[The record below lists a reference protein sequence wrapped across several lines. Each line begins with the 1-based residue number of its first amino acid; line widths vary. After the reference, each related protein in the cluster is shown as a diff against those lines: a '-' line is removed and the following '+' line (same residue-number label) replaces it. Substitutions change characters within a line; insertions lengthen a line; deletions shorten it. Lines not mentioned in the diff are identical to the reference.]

1 MEPLY
6 EVTTDKAQTVSRAA
20 AKSYEQYKIYYD
32 NPANLFGELGM
43 FMPAGYLGDAVRGH
57 LVGTNLKPKST
68 VEALRNPIP
77 RIVEFYASNL
87 LSGSLEEALPL
98 RAGEKVKDADA
109 LAEAVGEIHKASNLE
124 ASKQVYK
131 RITARDGQSFIKV
144 VKDEDDVAYEQFIER
159 RYVTDYAVD
168 PRGNVTYIRTDVPR
182 EETSASGNTRK
193 LWMSEVWSKGK
204 KKDGEREPGYV
215 VFATTERYTDD
226 TVPAEKTLREALD
239 AKVMSL
245 ADDDH
250 DHVGDSDHDGDKERF
265 RFSFVPFVAVN
276 ARDTGEKNPKPVYN
290 DVLPLMAW
298 INKEATRLSDL
309 FFRFNKAFKAV
320 VGAGVDKE
328 GRQLPPVQLQ
338 QPKDLGDVYARQQ
351 AQQNGIQIPD
361 SSRRGTVLD
370 NGPDISIDG
379 VAVVSLPGTAQMV
392 DISPNI
398 AYSEARAW
406 ISDHLRELT
415 EAAPELL
422 YFATESRA
430 NQSGYALRTLLAPA
444 LDKASEMENNLTNG
458 LVKANAMA
466 LSISQL
472 SGVEGFEP
480 EAIGTY
486 DNGDFDHFYE
496 SGPILQESEAEK
508 QVSEAGKLENAER
521 KLRLGIAKST
531 VLEELGYEQEAE
543 SIEEEPEEDPAA
555 DDAVAEAR
563 KQLERMSGGG
573 DGPNPE
579 EPTA

>member
-6 EVTTDKAQTVSRAA
+6 EVTTDKVQTVSRAA
-20 AKSYEQYKIYYD
+20 AKSYEKYKTYYE

-43 FMPAGYLGDAVRGH
+43 FMPSGWQGDAVRGS
-57 LVGTNLKPKST
+57 LIGTNLKPKST

-109 LAEAVGEIHKASNLE
+109 LAEAVQEIHTASNLE
-124 ASKQVYK
+124 AAKQVYK

-144 VKDEDDVAYEQFIER
+144 VNDEDDVAYEQFIER
-159 RYVTDYAVD
+159 RCVTDYAVD

-182 EETSASGNTRK
+182 EETNSAGNTRK
-193 LWMSEVWSKGK
+193 LWVSEVWSKGK

-226 TVPAEKTLREALD
+226 TVPSEKTLREAPG

-245 ADDDH
+245 ADDEAAD
-250 DHVGDSDHDGDKERF
+250 VENQERF

-309 FFRFNKAFKAV
+309 FFRFNKAFKAI

-328 GRQLPPVQLQ
+328 GRMIPAIQLQ
-338 QPKDLGDVYARQQ
+338 QPKDLGDVYARQT
-351 AQQNGIQIPD
+351 AQQNGVQIPD

-406 ISDHLRELT
+406 ISDHLREFIQ
-415 EAAPELL
+415 AAPELL
-422 YFATESRA
+422 YSEVEARA
-430 NQSGYALRTLLAPA
+430 NQSGDALDRLMGAAIDRAEEMRTNLLAGLTKA
-444 LDKASEMENNLTNG
+444 DK
-458 LVKANAMA
+458 MA
-466 LSISQL
+466 LTISQL

-480 EAIGTY
+480 ETIGTY
-486 DNGDFDHFYE
+486 DNGDFDHTFEVGPVRKE
-496 SGPILQESEAEK
+496 SETEKQESEA
-508 QVSEAGKLENAER
+508 R
-521 KLRLGIAKST
+521 KLDNAAKKIQLGIPKAVVMK
-531 VLEELGYEQEAE
+531 ELGYEEEAE
-543 SIEEEPEEDPAA
+543 NAEEEPEEDPAA

-573 DGPNPE
+573 GGTNPD

>member
-6 EVTTDKAQTVSRAA
+6 EVQTDKVQTVSRAA
-20 AKSYEQYKIYYD
+20 AKSYEKYKTYYES
-32 NPANLFGELGM
+32 PFNLFGELGM
-43 FMPAGYLGDAVRGH
+43 FMPAGYLGDAVRGS
-57 LVGTNLKPKST
+57 LTGTNLKPKST

-109 LAEAVGEIHKASNLE
+109 LAEAVQGIHAASNLE
-124 ASKQVYK
+124 ASKQVFK

-182 EETSASGNTRK
+182 EETNSAGNTRK
-193 LWMSEVWSKGK
+193 LWVSEVWSKGK
-204 KKDGEREPGYV
+204 KKDGETEPGYV

-226 TVPAEKTLREALD
+226 TVPAEKTLREAPD
-239 AKVMSL
+239 AKMMSL
-245 ADDDH
+245 ADDEIPQEENQ
-250 DHVGDSDHDGDKERF
+250 ERF

-298 INKEATRLSDL
+298 INKEATRLSNL
-309 FFRFNKAFKAV
+309 FFRFNKAFKAI

-328 GRQLPPVQLQ
+328 GRMLPPVQLQ
-338 QPKDLGDVYARQQ
+338 QPKDLGDIYARQQ
-351 AQQNGIQIPD
+351 AQQNGLEVPD
-361 SSRRGTVLD
+361 GARRGTVLD

-379 VAVVSLPGTAQMV
+379 VVVVPLPGMAQMV

-430 NQSGYALRTLLAPA
+430 NQSGDALRTLLAPA
-444 LDKASEMENNLTNG
+444 LDKAAEMRTNLLAG
-458 LVKANAMA
+458 LVKADMMA
-466 LSISQL
+466 LTISQL

-480 EAIGTY
+480 ETIGTFE
-486 DNGDFDHFYE
+486 NGDFDHAFE
-496 SGPILQESEAEK
+496 VGLVLPETEAEK
-508 QVSEAGKLENAER
+508 QAGEAVKLDNAA
-521 KLRLGIAKST
+521 KKIQLGIPKAVVMK
-531 VLEELGYEQEAE
+531 ELGYEEEAE
-543 SIEEEPEEDPAA
+543 NAEEEPEEEDPAV

-573 DGPNPE
+573 SGPNPD
-579 EPTA
+579 EPAA